1 MKWLWTNC
9 LYWVLLTVPGETTT
23 VPEFTTSTKGSTT
36 VSVSTTSPTVTE
48 VTTTVQ
54 TSPTTGTT
62 QTQTLV
68 VTQPPTSVESTT
80 TGTSTFQIKTKHMHI
95 LICCRS
101 SWDDVIWMNDSILEE
116 LRFWYFQCNFFV
128 FHWKLKKY
136 DFVGVKSWFFTWN
149 TPKISR
155 APPKIEKIWFFW
167 CKIVIFHTKYPK
179 YFRASLRS
187 AQFF

>member
-9 LYWVLLTVPGETTT
+9 LYWALLTMPVETTT

-36 VSVSTTSPTVTE
+36 VSVSATSPTVTE
-48 VTTTVQ
+48 VTTTEQ

-62 QTQTLV
+62 QTQTSV

-101 SWDDVIWMNDSILEE
+101 SWDDVI
-116 LRFWYFQCNFFV
+116 
-128 FHWKLKKY
+128 
-136 DFVGVKSWFFTWN
+136 
-149 TPKISR
+149 
-155 APPKIEKIWFFW
+155 
-167 CKIVIFHTKYPK
+167 
-179 YFRASLRS
+179 
-187 AQFF
+187 